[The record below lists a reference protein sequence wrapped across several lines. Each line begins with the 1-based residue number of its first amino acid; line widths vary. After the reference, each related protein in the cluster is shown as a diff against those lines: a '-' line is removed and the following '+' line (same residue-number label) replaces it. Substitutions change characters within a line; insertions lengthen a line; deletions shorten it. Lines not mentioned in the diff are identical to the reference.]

1 MDNNES
7 LISEINQ
14 INLELP
20 KVYEIL
26 KEDYHIIAILESKT
40 RKKMVV
46 CSFRPVSI
54 VDTYYLGEVISNWF
68 FLSIYAN

>member
-40 RKKMVV
+40 RKNGGLQ
-46 CSFRPVSI
+46 F
-54 VDTYYLGEVISNWF
+54 
-68 FLSIYAN
+68 